1 MGDVVMVLVL
11 LGFFALCVAYVGWC
25 GRIIGPDPDDP
36 DDPDDLDESGEPT
49 AVADAKAL

>member
-25 GRIIGPDPDDP
+25 GHIIGPDPDD
-36 DDPDDLDESGEPT
+36 LDEAGEP
-49 AVADAKAL
+49 AAAADAKAL

>member
-25 GRIIGPDPDDP
+25 GQIIGPDPDD
-36 DDPDDLDESGEPT
+36 LDEAAERAAAG
-49 AVADAKAL
+49 AVDAKVL